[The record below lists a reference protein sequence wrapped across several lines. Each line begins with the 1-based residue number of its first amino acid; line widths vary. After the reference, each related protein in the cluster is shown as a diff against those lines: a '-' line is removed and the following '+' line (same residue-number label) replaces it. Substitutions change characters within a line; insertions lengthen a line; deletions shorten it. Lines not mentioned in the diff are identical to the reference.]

1 MIKAYLFSDI
11 TRQISHT
18 YYSLHGTTIG
28 PSKFFYNLKDYEV
41 RKFSLLESF
50 IYEVEIYPESVVG
63 CFDDYIEA
71 RKYKIIRNVKFVEYL
86 NETNLSDEIAEE
98 FNAILNG
105 NYLDLSLIVELRKL
119 LKKKILNLTIYER
132 FKFLVILNQAKI
144 DIPLISL
151 EENYQIY
158 YIKLLEFYGVSY
170 DCSKLNYHKSEIE
183 EQKYFGNTEFEI
195 LNHQTGY
202 IYDALFENRY
212 YASNLIRARK
222 ITQAQFEVFC
232 EGVRI
237 GDYIPNLDSSGL
249 VSGYKIPNKYLNIC
263 SLLFEKY
270 GYTFVVSANPKDSV
284 CDLEEEI
291 KCISKYVGDYK
302 EIFFVGIS
310 NGASI
315 GAVQCGKIEKSWNTN
330 NWES

>member
-11 TRQISHT
+11 TRQIDHT
-18 YYSLHGTTIG
+18 YYSLHGSTTG
-28 PSKFFYNLKDYEV
+28 PSKFFYNLKDYKV
-41 RKFSLLESF
+41 SMLSLLEPF

-86 NETNLSDEIAEE
+86 KETNLSDEIAEE

-105 NYLDLSLIVELRKL
+105 NDLDLSLIVEFQKL
-119 LKKKILNLTIYER
+119 LKNKILNLTIYER
-132 FKFLVILNQAKI
+132 FKFLVILNKTKI

-158 YIKLLEFYGVSY
+158 YIKLLEFYGISY
-170 DCSKLNYHKSEIE
+170 DCSKLNCHKSEIE

-195 LNHQTGY
+195 LNNQTGY
-202 IYDALFENRY
+202 IYDALFDNHY

-222 ITQAQFEVFC
+222 VTQEQFEVFC
-232 EGVRI
+232 EGVRT

-249 VSGYKIPNKYLNIC
+249 VSGYKIPNKYLNIFYPNISHLELENIS
-263 SLLFEKY
+263 SLI
-270 GYTFVVSANPKDSV
+270 ANWNIDTNIATKFLENNYMIEGFDYSSKEWQKIIEAKKIFLKDDFKIIERK
-284 CDLEEEI
+284 DL
-291 KCISKYVGDYK
+291 C
-302 EIFFVGIS
+302 
-310 NGASI
+310 
-315 GAVQCGKIEKSWNTN
+315 
-330 NWES
+330 

>member
-151 EENYQIY
+151 EGNYQIY

-183 EQKYFGNTEFEI
+183 KQKYFGNTEFEI

-249 VSGYKIPNKYLNIC
+249 VSGYKIPNKYLNIFYPNISHLELEDIS
-263 SLLFEKY
+263 SLI
-270 GYTFVVSANPKDSV
+270 ANWNIDTNIATKFLENNYMIEGFDYSSKECQKIIEAKKIFLKD
-284 CDLEEEI
+284 DFKIIER
-291 KCISKYVGDYK
+291 K
-302 EIFFVGIS
+302 EL
-310 NGASI
+310 
-315 GAVQCGKIEKSWNTN
+315 C
-330 NWES
+330 

>member
-11 TRQISHT
+11 TRQIEHT
-18 YYSLHGTTIG
+18 YYSLHGTSTA
-28 PSKFFYNLKDYEV
+28 PSKFFYNLKDYKV
-41 RKFSLLESF
+41 SMLSLLEPF

-71 RKYKIIRNVKFVEYL
+71 RKYRIVREIKFVEYL
-86 NETNLSDEIAEE
+86 KETNLSDEISEE
-98 FNAILNG
+98 FNVILNG
-105 NYLDLSLIVELRKL
+105 NDLDLSLIVEFQKL

-132 FKFLVILNQAKI
+132 FKFLVILNQTKI

-170 DCSKLNYHKSEIE
+170 DCSKLNCHKSEIE

-195 LNHQTGY
+195 LNNQTGY
-202 IYDALFENRY
+202 IYDALFDNHY

-222 ITQAQFEVFC
+222 VTQEQFEVFC
-232 EGVRI
+232 EGVRT

-249 VSGYKIPNKYLNIC
+249 VSGYKIPNKYLNIFYPNISHLELENIS
-263 SLLFEKY
+263 SLI
-270 GYTFVVSANPKDSV
+270 ANWNIDTNIATKFLENNYMIEGFDYSSKEWQKIIEAKKIFLKD
-284 CDLEEEI
+284 DFKIIER
-291 KCISKYVGDYK
+291 K
-302 EIFFVGIS
+302 EL
-310 NGASI
+310 
-315 GAVQCGKIEKSWNTN
+315 C
-330 NWES
+330 

>member
-86 NETNLSDEIAEE
+86 KETNLSDEIAEE

-105 NYLDLSLIVELRKL
+105 NDLDLSLIVEFQKL

-132 FKFLVILNQAKI
+132 FKFLVILNQTKI

-249 VSGYKIPNKYLNIC
+249 VSGYKIPNKYLNIFYPNISHLELEDIS
-263 SLLFEKY
+263 SLI
-270 GYTFVVSANPKDSV
+270 ANWNIDTNIATKFLENNYMIEGFDYSSKEWQKIIEAKKIFLKD
-284 CDLEEEI
+284 DFKIIER
-291 KCISKYVGDYK
+291 K
-302 EIFFVGIS
+302 EL
-310 NGASI
+310 
-315 GAVQCGKIEKSWNTN
+315 C
-330 NWES
+330 

>member
-249 VSGYKIPNKYLNIC
+249 VSGYKIHNKYLNIFYPNISHLELEDIS
-263 SLLFEKY
+263 SLI
-270 GYTFVVSANPKDSV
+270 ANWNIDTNIATKFLENNYMIEGFDYSSKECQKIIEAKKIFLKD
-284 CDLEEEI
+284 DFKIIER
-291 KCISKYVGDYK
+291 K
-302 EIFFVGIS
+302 EL
-310 NGASI
+310 
-315 GAVQCGKIEKSWNTN
+315 C
-330 NWES
+330 

>member
-1 MIKAYLFSDI
+1 MIRAYLFSDI
-11 TRQISHT
+11 TRQIEHT
-18 YYSLHGTTIG
+18 YYSLHGTSIA
-28 PSKFFYNLKDYEV
+28 PSKFFYNLKDYKV
-41 RKFSLLESF
+41 SMLSLLEPF

-71 RKYKIIRNVKFVEYL
+71 RKYRIVREIKFVEYL
-86 NETNLSDEIAEE
+86 KETNLSDEIAEE

-105 NYLDLSLIVELRKL
+105 NDLDLSLIVEFQKL

-132 FKFLVILNQAKI
+132 FKFLVILNQTKI

-170 DCSKLNYHKSEIE
+170 DCSKLNCHKSEIE

-195 LNHQTGY
+195 LNNQTGY
-202 IYDALFENRY
+202 IYDALFDNRY

-222 ITQAQFEVFC
+222 VTQEQFEVFC
-232 EGVRI
+232 EGIRT

-249 VSGYKIPNKYLNIC
+249 VSGYKIPNKYLNIFYPNI
-263 SLLFEKY
+263 SHL
-270 GYTFVVSANPKDSV
+270 
-284 CDLEEEI
+284 DL
-291 KCISKYVGDYK
+291 DD
-302 EIFFVGIS
+302 
-310 NGASI
+310 I
-315 GAVQCGKIEKSWNTN
+315 GALIANWNIDTNIATKFLENNYMIEGFDYSSKECQKIIEAKKIFLKDDFKII
-330 NWES
+330 ERKELC

>member
-11 TRQISHT
+11 TRQIDHT
-18 YYSLHGTTIG
+18 YYSLHGSTTG
-28 PSKFFYNLKDYEV
+28 PSKFFYNLKDYKV
-41 RKFSLLESF
+41 SMLSLLEPF

-86 NETNLSDEIAEE
+86 KEADLSDEIAEE
-98 FNAILNG
+98 FNAIFNG
-105 NYLDLSLIVELRKL
+105 TYLDLSLIVEIRKL

-132 FKFLVILNQAKI
+132 FKFLVILNQTKI
-144 DIPLISL
+144 DVPLISL

-195 LNHQTGY
+195 LNHQTDY
-202 IYDALFENRY
+202 IYGALFDNRY

-222 ITQAQFEVFC
+222 VTQEQFEVFC
-232 EGVRI
+232 EGIRT

-249 VSGYKIPNKYLNIC
+249 VSGYKIPNKYLNIFYPNISHLKLEDIS
-263 SLLFEKY
+263 SLI
-270 GYTFVVSANPKDSV
+270 ANWDIDTNIAIKFLENNYMIEGIDYSNKECQKIIEAKKIFLKD
-284 CDLEEEI
+284 DFKIIER
-291 KCISKYVGDYK
+291 K
-302 EIFFVGIS
+302 EL
-310 NGASI
+310 
-315 GAVQCGKIEKSWNTN
+315 C
-330 NWES
+330 